1 MERAYREDE
10 LIDSV
15 VVDSEG
21 YIYGRIGK
29 IDIKE
34 DAVTLLVY
42 EARPDERTV
51 LNIEA
56 LKEELLKKVKLNLSA
71 KVQKLSPNEILNTNI
86 RRELNL
92 KTDAPLSDQ
101 HFVNYA
107 ERTGVEITYR
117 KAAEE
122 RREPKGNVRLE
133 DVKAVGVSTVGT
145 KEATDVMKI
154 ILLREPRE
162 AAFRRIPVQKGVAFR
177 STDALKDKLVIDA
190 KGLALGYVDS
200 VVLFQNT
207 LGIRIYS
214 LKPSDSVSL
223 SWLIKYLDG
232 AGRPD
237 IVEALVKYFRVE
249 TGNHFYRMTKI
260 ELEDFMKKSKLVFK
274 VPDELLIDRSVKDF
288 MMDIPW
294 NVVAKIGDVAV
305 LHKTL
310 SELRSSGY

>member
-1 MERAYREDE
+1 
-10 LIDSV
+10 
-15 VVDSEG
+15 
-21 YIYGRIGK
+21 
-29 IDIKE
+29 
-34 DAVTLLVY
+34 
-42 EARPDERTV
+42 
-51 LNIEA
+51 
-56 LKEELLKKVKLNLSA
+56 
-71 KVQKLSPNEILNTNI
+71 
-86 RRELNL
+86 
-92 KTDAPLSDQ
+92 
-101 HFVNYA
+101 
-107 ERTGVEITYR
+107 
-117 KAAEE
+117 
-122 RREPKGNVRLE
+122 
-133 DVKAVGVSTVGT
+133 
-145 KEATDVMKI
+145 MKI

-162 AAFRRIPVQKGVAFR
+162 AAFRRIAVQKGVAFR

-223 SWLIKYLDG
+223 SWLIKYLDDV
-232 AGRPD
+232 GRPD

-249 TGNHFYRMTKI
+249 TGDHFYRMTKI

-294 NVVAKIGDVAV
+294 NVVAKIGDVTV

-310 SELRSSGY
+310 PELRSSGY